1 MLENLV
7 KSAAQISQFAKIPA
21 QKTKNQDAIN
31 LKKEVRQKAVTQRKQ
46 EGLIAK
52 NQIGIKIDDR

>member
-21 QKTKNQDAIN
+21 QKTKNQ
-31 LKKEVRQKAVTQRKQ
+31 
-46 EGLIAK
+46 
-52 NQIGIKIDDR
+52 IGIKIDDR